1 MITKPLV
8 QILFC
13 LMTSSLV
20 ASARADDSV
29 QLKIPAEASGT
40 AAWREEC
47 GSCHLAYPP
56 GFLPADS
63 WRALM
68 AGLERHFG
76 VDAGLDPKVRGEI
89 LDLLIRYAGSGR
101 RHSATPLRISETAW
115 FRHEHDEVPAPLWQ
129 SPRIKSAANC
139 QACHLEADTGHYSER
154 SLRIPR

>member
-68 AGLERHFG
+68 GGLERHFG

-89 LDLLIRYAGSGR
+89 LDLLTKYAGPR
-101 RHSATPLRISETAW
+101 RGQTAVPLRISETGW
-115 FRHEHDEVPAPLWQ
+115 FRHEHDEVPAQLWP
-129 SPRIKSAANC
+129 SARVKSAANC
-139 QACHLEADTGHYSER
+139 QACHLEADKGNYSER
-154 SLRIPR
+154 SLRLPR